1 MIQLEGIRK
10 RFGALT
16 VLDGVD
22 LHINAGRVT
31 AIVGPNSAGKTT
43 LIKTILGLTR
53 SDCGKVVIDGETVD
67 GDVAWRANI
76 GYMPQIARYPENLT
90 GADLLTMM
98 ADLRR
103 TPARDVELIDS
114 LGLRDHLEKPLRVLS
129 GGTRQKINAALA
141 FLFAPA
147 ILILDEPTA
156 GLDPASSAV
165 LKDKIRAEQALG
177 RTFIVTSHVMSEL
190 DEVSDDIVLLAEG
203 RVRYAGPIVDLK
215 RLTRQLS
222 LERAVAHFMEGEA
235 AA

>member
-1 MIQLEGIRK
+1 MIRLEGIRK
-10 RFGALT
+10 QFGVLT

-53 SDCGKVVIDGETVD
+53 ADAGKVGIAGVPVND
-67 GDVAWRANI
+67 DVAWRSAI

-114 LGLRDHLEKPLRVLS
+114 LGLRLHLEKPLRVLS

-141 FLFAPA
+141 FLFAPE

-165 LKDKIRAEQALG
+165 LKDKIRAEQARG

-222 LERAVAHFMEGEA
+222 LERAVARFMEGEA

>member
-1 MIQLEGIRK
+1 MIQFQGIRK
-10 RFGALT
+10 RFGAVQ
-16 VLDGVD
+16 VLDGID
-22 LHINAGRVT
+22 LTIRSGRVT

-43 LIKTILGLTR
+43 LIKTMLGLTS
-53 SDCGKVVIDGETVD
+53 SDEGVVVIDGAVTDRE
-67 GDVAWRANI
+67 GAYRAGI

-90 GADLLTMM
+90 GADLFKMM

-103 TPARDVELIDS
+103 MTARDVELIES
-114 LGLRDHLEKPLRVLS
+114 LGLHDHLEKPLRVLS

-141 FLFAPA
+141 FLFAPG

-165 LKDKIRAEQALG
+165 LKDKIRAEQARG

-190 DEVSDDIVLLAEG
+190 EEVSDDIALLVEG
-203 RVRYAGPIVDLK
+203 RIRFSGPVVDLK

-222 LERAVAHFMEGEA
+222 LERAVASFIEGGLA
-235 AA
+235 A